1 METDHSLIKD
11 HLTVQ
16 ALIRAYQIRGHNIA
30 RLDPLVINEADLNSP
45 IPPELIVDSN
55 LNLDKVTL

>member
-1 METDHSLIKD
+1 MDTDHIKD
-11 HLTVQ
+11 HLSVQ

-30 RLDPLVINEADLNSP
+30 RLDPLVINEADLDSP